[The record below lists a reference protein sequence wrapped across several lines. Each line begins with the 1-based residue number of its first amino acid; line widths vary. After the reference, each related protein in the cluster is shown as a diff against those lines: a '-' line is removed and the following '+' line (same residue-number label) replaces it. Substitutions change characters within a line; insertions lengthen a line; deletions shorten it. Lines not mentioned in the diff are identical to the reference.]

1 MKILL
6 DIQGMQTQ
14 SRFRG
19 IGNYCRQLAK
29 AICRNA
35 PENDEIHIIYNG
47 SHPNKETIDNI
58 RREFN
63 GIIQREYLHGW
74 YPPCET
80 GYNTEITNREVAE
93 KLYSSY
99 VNFLCPD
106 ALVVLSNFEGID
118 EDFCSTFKGLS
129 EHIIKICISYDFI
142 PIEWEDW
149 PGRNWYL
156 ERLNNLRQSDLL
168 FGISDFTNAQNA
180 IFAPN
185 IQSISISS
193 DVSEIFSLSEKTAE
207 IEKLKSKYGIQSR
220 YILYTGGTD
229 DRKNV
234 ISLILA
240 YAKLPD
246 EIKDKVD
253 CVIVCGKGEERPKK
267 LKELIKKVGLNDLR
281 GIRMLGYVSEVD
293 LCDLYRGTECFVFPS
308 LSEGFGLPVLEA
320 MRCGAPV
327 IGSNKTSIPEIIG
340 WKDAL
345 FDPNNVDAL
354 QSLIQKVLTD
364 KGFKEACRKN
374 SDAQQKKFSWN
385 SSATKALNAIKLKVK
400 EKRYSKHK
408 ESFCFGKFIK
418 EIGSIPCNIDK
429 MALAVSIARTFDT
442 IIRPQLFIDVSVLVR
457 IDSGTGIQRVVKN
470 IVGELF
476 KNGQT
481 LYDIR
486 PIYWNSELNVF
497 CYARD
502 FCLVNFNK
510 YISDIQDSPIDYT
523 EQDIYFGL
531 DLTLGEISQSYQ
543 MLKDMQRHGVEIA
556 FNVYDIIPILY
567 PHYTP
572 RNIPEAFL
580 NWINLVSTFD
590 HLIFNTKSALERYKI
605 WKSNQESLK
614 TFDPKL
620 SFYHLGADLESSM
633 ATKGIPVESKEILM
647 TLKSRPTFLAVSTI
661 EPRKGY
667 KQLLDAFEL
676 LWKDNI
682 NCNLVIVGRKGWNV
696 EQIINRINS
705 HDELNKRLFWL
716 NGISDQYLTEVY
728 KASNCVIN
736 ASEAEGFGL
745 SLIEASYHSKPLIV
759 RNIPEFRE
767 IAKEYAMYFEGITGK
782 ELAIAVTTWLDE
794 HSKNPSSN
802 IFKSEKMSY
811 YTWEESVEAL
821 LKVII

>member
-1 MKILL
+1 
-6 DIQGMQTQ
+6 MQTE
-14 SRFRG
+14 SRYRG
-19 IGNYCRQLAK
+19 IGNYSRQLAK
-29 AICRNA
+29 AICRNIT
-35 PENDEIHIIYNG
+35 ENVEIHLLYNG
-47 SHPNKETIDNI
+47 SHPNQETIDNI
-58 RREFN
+58 RKEFN
-63 GIIQREYLHGW
+63 GIVPRKHIHACYS
-74 YPPCET
+74 PCQT
-80 GYNTEITNREVAE
+80 GYNTEKENRELSE
-93 KLYSSY
+93 KIYTSY
-99 VNFLCPD
+99 INFLNPD
-106 ALVVLSNFEGID
+106 ALVVLSNFEGR
-118 EDFCSTFKGLS
+118 EEPFFSSFQGLS
-129 EHIIKICISYDFI
+129 KHIVKVCVSYDFI
-142 PIEWEDW
+142 PVGWHNWE
-149 PGRNWYL
+149 GRHWYL
-156 ERLNNLRQSDLL
+156 DRLNNLRQSDLL
-168 FGISDFTNAQNA
+168 LGISDFTHRQNA
-180 IFAPN
+180 IFASN
-185 IQSISISS
+185 IKSVSISS
-193 DVSEIFSLSEKTAE
+193 DVSEIFSLSKNVAE
-207 IEKLKSKYGIQSR
+207 MKKLKAKYEIQSR
-220 YILYTGGTD
+220 YILYSGGTD

-234 ISLILA
+234 ISLIQA
-240 YAKLPD
+240 YAKLPN
-246 EIKDKVD
+246 EIKEKVD
-253 CVIVCGKGEERPKK
+253 IVIVCGKGEDRPKQ
-267 LKELIKKVGLNDLR
+267 LKELIKKAGLSDLR

-293 LCDLYRGTECFVFPS
+293 LCELYRGTECFVFPS

-327 IGSNKTSIPEIIG
+327 IGSNTTSIPEIIG
-340 WKDAL
+340 WQDAL
-345 FDPNNVDAL
+345 FDPSNVDAL
-354 QSLIQKVLTD
+354 KSLIQKVLTD
-364 KGFKEACRKN
+364 KEFQEACRKN
-374 SDAQQKKFSWN
+374 SHAQQKKFSWN
-385 SSATKALNAIKLKVK
+385 SVAAKALNAIESKVK
-400 EKRYSKHK
+400 EKKYSECK
-408 ESFCFGKFIK
+408 ESFCFGKFVK
-418 EIGSIPCNIDK
+418 EIGSIPCNINK
-429 MALAVSIARTFDT
+429 MDLAVSVARTFDT

-476 KNGQT
+476 KNKQT
-481 LYDIR
+481 LYEIK
-486 PIYWNSELNVF
+486 PIYWNSELNLF

-502 FCLVNFNK
+502 FCFVNFDK
-510 YISDIQDSPIDYT
+510 YISDIQDAPIDYT

-531 DLTLGEISQSYQ
+531 DLTLGEISQSYKT
-543 MLKDMQRHGVEIA
+543 LKQMQRHGVEIA

-567 PHYTP
+567 PHYTAI
-572 RNIPEAFL
+572 NIPEAFS
-580 NWINLVSTFD
+580 NWLNLVSTFD
-590 HLIFNTKSALERYKI
+590 HLIFNTEAAIQRYKI
-605 WKSNQESLK
+605 WKNNQDALK
-614 TFDPKL
+614 TFEPKL

-633 ATKGIPVESKEILM
+633 ATKGIPIESKEILM
-647 TLKSRPTFLAVSTI
+647 SLKSRPTFLAVSTI

-794 HSKNPSSN
+794 YSKNPSSN

-811 YTWEESVEAL
+811 FTWKESVEAL